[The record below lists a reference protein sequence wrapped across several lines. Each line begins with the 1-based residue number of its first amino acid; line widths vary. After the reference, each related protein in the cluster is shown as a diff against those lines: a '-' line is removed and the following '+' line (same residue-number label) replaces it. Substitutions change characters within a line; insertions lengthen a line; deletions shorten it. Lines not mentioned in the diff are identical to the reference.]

1 MNRKKVAAIWRQ
13 IRASVFQDP
22 LEKLLHGGLAGMLE
36 KLLCCGTLK
45 HTALSDEGDAVSRAA
60 CEAHLVGDKDDG
72 FAGFTQLGN
81 HIEDFG
87 GHLGIKGGSGF
98 VQKQK
103 RGVHR
108 EGSGYSDALALTTAE
123 LGGLLGRVFDQVE
136 AL

>member
-1 MNRKKVAAIWRQ
+1 
-13 IRASVFQDP
+13 
-22 LEKLLHGGLAGMLE
+22 MLK
-36 KLLCCGTLK
+36 KLLCCGALE
-45 HTALSDEGDAVSRAA
+45 HAALSNEGDAVGRAA
-60 CEAHLVGDKDDG
+60 RKAHFVCDENDG
-72 FAGFTQLGN
+72 FSRFTQLGN

-87 GHLGIKGGSGF
+87 GHLGIKCRSGF

-103 RGVHR
+103 SGVHR